1 MPVKGRRWKILATFF
16 SCAAVSSTEVNR
28 LDVELVNF
36 ARDEFR
42 SKYGMKCQEMP

>member
-1 MPVKGRRWKILATFF
+1 MEDPRHIFF
-16 SCAAVSSTEVNR
+16 MCCFSSTEVNR